1 MPNQNRWIKFHMSNL
16 EDNSDCWVFVAWF
29 LSIAKVKDFGV
40 VSHSL
45 IDCNRFEAQSGLS
58 HAKAKDQVRAAMQRG
73 IIIFCEV
80 TGSIGGRSPKEKSVR
95 GWRHFAWESVLPDQR
110 VKKRKVKR
118 LKVPQFSH
126 YTRESSS
133 TGPTIVDVVE
143 KAISCMSLGGK
154 STRVISLDAISL
166 EIIKGL
172 VSEHGAESVMDALD
186 KCGGTARPAYMLK
199 KVLSKGRKKK
209 GAIPTREEWLKG

>member
-1 MPNQNRWIKFHMSNL
+1 
-16 EDNSDCWVFVAWF
+16 
-29 LSIAKVKDFGV
+29 
-40 VSHSL
+40 
-45 IDCNRFEAQSGLS
+45 
-58 HAKAKDQVRAAMQRG
+58 
-73 IIIFCEV
+73 
-80 TGSIGGRSPKEKSVR
+80 
-95 GWRHFAWESVLPDQR
+95 
-110 VKKRKVKR
+110 
-118 LKVPQFSH
+118 
-126 YTRESSS
+126 
-133 TGPTIVDVVE
+133 
-143 KAISCMSLGGK
+143 MSLGGK